1 MTEKEYLSI
10 LDEFGL
16 KLANF
21 RYEKDFTAY
30 FLDKYPVCNYSKHGC
45 GVIFGDNSMLF
56 YQPRLVNIWEGGG
69 YNGGAFNGRAYEDYF
84 EAKRKFADH
93 LKEIKKQLVQLKVQ
107 EIERDFEND
116 RKSFLQDGEESKVS
130 EII

>member
-16 KLANF
+16 KLADF
-21 RYEKDFTAY
+21 RYVNDYTAY
-30 FLDKYPVCNYSKHGC
+30 LLGKYPVCNYKKQGS
-45 GVIFGDNSMLF
+45 VALYGDNSMLF
-56 YQPRLVNIWEGGG
+56 YQPS
-69 YNGGAFNGRAYEDYF
+69 YNSDYNNSGDFNGRAYEDYF

-107 EIERDFEND
+107 EIDKDFEN
-116 RKSFLQDGEESKVS
+116 E
-130 EII
+130 

>member
-16 KLANF
+16 KLADF
-21 RYEKDFTAY
+21 RWESDYTAY
-30 FLDKYPVCNYSKHGC
+30 LLGRYPVCNYKKQGC
-45 GVIFGDNSMLF
+45 VAFYGDNSMLF
-56 YQPRLVNIWEGGG
+56 YQPSFVNYYKSD
-69 YNGGAFNGRAYEDYF
+69 YNTGAFNGRAYEDYF

-107 EIERDFEND
+107 EIEKDFEND
-116 RKSFLQDGEESKVS
+116 KPPFCEDV
-130 EII
+130 

>member
-16 KLANF
+16 KMADF
-21 RYEKDFTAY
+21 RTVSDYTAY
-30 FLDKYPVCNYSKHGC
+30 FLDKYPVCNYIKQGD
-45 GVIFGDNSMLF
+45 IAFFGDNSMLF
-56 YQPRLVNIWEGGG
+56 YQPSFVNY
-69 YNGGAFNGRAYEDYF
+69 YNSDYNTGAFNGRAYEDYF

-107 EIERDFEND
+107 EIDKDFE
-116 RKSFLQDGEESKVS
+116 
-130 EII
+130 

>member
-16 KLANF
+16 KLG
-21 RYEKDFTAY
+21 DFKCMSDYTAY
-30 FLDKYPVCNYSKHGC
+30 FLDKYPVCDYIKKGSLAF
-45 GVIFGDNSMLF
+45 FGDNCMLF
-56 YQPRLVNIWEGGG
+56 CQPSFVNY
-69 YNGGAFNGRAYEDYF
+69 YNCKYNSGAFNGRAYEDYF

-107 EIERDFEND
+107 EIDKDFEND
-116 RKSFLQDGEESKVS
+116 EQPFCEDV
-130 EII
+130 

>member
-16 KLANF
+16 KLGDF
-21 RYEKDFTAY
+21 RWECDDYTAY
-30 FLDKYPVCNYSKHGC
+30 FLDKYPVCNYRKQGS
-45 GVIFGDNSMLF
+45 VAFYGDNSMLF
-56 YQPRLVNIWEGGG
+56 FQPNFENYYKCK
-69 YNGGAFNGRAYEDYF
+69 YNSGVFNGRAYEDYF

-107 EIERDFEND
+107 EIDKDFEN
-116 RKSFLQDGEESKVS
+116 E
-130 EII
+130 